1 MFTQR
6 ALIKGKAKGNASR
19 GVGRSTNGFGRRI
32 PAAERLE
39 RRDLL
44 SAEGLGVVP
53 GAAGDGASECVV
65 AAAQVAPQASLGDCL
80 QQQVCDQTPARE
92 QLHAGEP
99 APVQLQVQT
108 RLRSDYRP
116 PARVPIQDRDQLQQR
131 DGDCTNSA
139 PQQVQFLLQEGTVVA
154 EAAPVATADAT
165 GGANAALFSEA
176 AAAVAS
182 AVAMEQLGALN
193 GDTLQTR
200 DRDCTTTCDAT
211 PDQERTQQR
220 LMDSDCE
227 AIQTRDRDR
236 LGDQTSEPQGDRDQ
250 TRTQDQLHEDLL
262 PLLDQ
267 DRVRDQAFAC
277 LVE

>member
-99 APVQLQVQT
+99 ASERRP
-108 RLRSDYRP
+108 RRRSRASDPFP
-116 PARVPIQDRDQLQQR
+116 P
-131 DGDCTNSA
+131 
-139 PQQVQFLLQEGTVVA
+139 
-154 EAAPVATADAT
+154 
-165 GGANAALFSEA
+165 A
-176 AAAVAS
+176 AAA
-182 AVAMEQLGALN
+182 GKN
-193 GDTLQTR
+193 N
-200 DRDCTTTCDAT
+200 
-211 PDQERTQQR
+211 
-220 LMDSDCE
+220 
-227 AIQTRDRDR
+227 
-236 LGDQTSEPQGDRDQ
+236 
-250 TRTQDQLHEDLL
+250 
-262 PLLDQ
+262 
-267 DRVRDQAFAC
+267 
-277 LVE
+277 